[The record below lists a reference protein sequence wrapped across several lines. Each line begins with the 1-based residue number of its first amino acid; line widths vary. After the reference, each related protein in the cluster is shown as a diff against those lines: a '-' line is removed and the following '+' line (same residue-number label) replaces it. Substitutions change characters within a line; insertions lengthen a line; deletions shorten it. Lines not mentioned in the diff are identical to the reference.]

1 LDLDILGWNDSLA
14 SHFADLQRLDI
25 ALTPARVVRELRG
38 TYTVLG
44 DFGAPLEQLTAQ
56 VAGRMRHQAAARDD
70 FPAVGDWVA
79 VQPRSNEGTATIQ
92 AILPRHSAFVRQAV
106 GGITEAQVVAAN
118 VDTVFIVAGLDQ
130 EFNLRR
136 LERYVTLAWESGADP
151 VLVLNKAALCPA
163 LDDVLARTQ
172 TIALGVPIHPIS
184 AAQGQG
190 LRELGDYLR
199 PGVTVALLGSSGVG
213 KSTLI
218 NSLLGEERLR
228 VGAVRA
234 DDSQGRHTTTHRELI
249 VLPGGGMI
257 IDNPGM
263 RELQL
268 WADAGSL
275 DQAFGDVEALA
286 ARCRFADCRHGSE
299 PGCAVRAALEAG
311 TLDPARWDS
320 YLKLQRELR
329 FLETRQSQR
338 AAIDEKAR
346 VKRFNRAIKAR
357 KKEVSRH

>member
-1 LDLDILGWNDSLA
+1 MDLDILGWNDSLA

-151 VLVLNKAALCPA
+151 VLVLNKADLCPA